1 MLRRTVVLAAAASG
15 VITIGGMALAQNTPV
30 RGFISPMGE
39 PFHATFDKP
48 YPSAVWFA
56 QADTDHDGKL
66 SRAEFRA
73 DAMRFFKLLDVN
85 GDGKIS
91 DMETI
96 RYEHQVAPEIIT
108 ATVDTS
114 DTQAP
119 PSAEDNSSAVH
130 TPLSSIRQGAAFFS
144 FLNDPEPVRSADTDF
159 NNKVSVDEWMAAV
172 DRKFKTLDPDDT
184 GYLKLSDLPKT
195 PAEVMKPEKAD
206 N

>member
-1 MLRRTVVLAAAASG
+1 MLRKSLLLAAAAGG
-15 VITIGGMALAQNTPV
+15 VWAIGGSALAQTPV

-39 PFHATFDKP
+39 PFHAPFDKP
-48 YPSAVWFA
+48 YPSAIWFA

-119 PSAEDNSSAVH
+119 PSAEDNGSAVH
-130 TPLSSIRQGAAFFS
+130 TPLSSIRQGASFFS
-144 FLNDPEPVRSADTDF
+144 FLNDPEPVRSADADF
-159 NNKVSVDEWMAAV
+159 NNKVSVDEWMAMA
-172 DRKFKTLDPDDT
+172 DRKFKALDPDDT
-184 GYLKLSDLPKT
+184 GYLTLSTLPKT
-195 PAEVMKPEKAD
+195 PAELMKPPRD

>member
-1 MLRRTVVLAAAASG
+1 MLRKSVLLAAAVSCVWA
-15 VITIGGMALAQNTPV
+15 IGGIALAQNTPV

-48 YPSAVWFA
+48 YPSAIWFA
-56 QADTDHDGKL
+56 QADTNHDGKL
-66 SRAEFRA
+66 SREEFRA

-114 DTQAP
+114 GTQNTLDP
-119 PSAEDNSSAVH
+119 DAVGNH
-130 TPLSSIRQGAAFFS
+130 NTPLSTIRQGASFFS

-159 NNKVSVDEWMAAV
+159 NNKVSVDEWMAMA
-172 DRKFKTLDPDDT
+172 DRKFKALDPDDT
-184 GYLKLSDLPKT
+184 GYLTLSALPKT
-195 PAEVMKPEKAD
+195 PAELMKPEKPD